1 MKVLVQGGE
10 IQNALT
16 VVQSLGRNGAD
27 VIVGAKYTKTL
38 PLYSKYCKRHFHYP
52 CPKDNPAEFI
62 QCMESEVKNGQYD
75 VLISLGGDGM
85 MELSRHRDLF
95 LPYVKLPLLDY
106 ETLLRADNK
115 AETIKI
121 AMENGIPCPKT
132 FFIDDVED
140 VKKIIDELIFPVVIK
155 PRESAGS
162 RGLEY
167 VTEKGN
173 LIETFEK
180 TTKSFG
186 KMIIQE
192 LIPPGGDTYGFEA
205 LFNKNSE
212 PRAVFVHKRLRE
224 FPITGGPSTFRVSV
238 ENQEIKAL
246 GTRLLQKFGWYGI
259 AMVEFKID
267 PRDNKPR
274 LMEINPRFWG
284 SLPLSIASGVDF
296 PYLLCKMAVD
306 GDITPVFDYKKGV
319 KARSLFYEDLKHLL
333 AVLKGQST
341 PWGYRSPDRW
351 RTLCEFMKFYEK
363 DITYDYLSWDDPV
376 PALLRILS
384 PIFRPYE

>member
-1 MKVLVQGGE
+1 MKVLIQGGE
-10 IQNALT
+10 IENALT
-16 VVQSLGRNGAD
+16 VVQSLGRKGTD
-27 VIVGAKYTKTL
+27 VVVGAKYKKTISS
-38 PLYSKYCKRHFHYP
+38 YSKYCKRHFQYP
-52 CPKDNPAEFI
+52 APKDNPDEFI
-62 QCMESEVKNGQYD
+62 KFILSEVKKEHYD
-75 VLISLGGDGM
+75 VMISLGGEGM
-85 MELSRHRDLF
+85 LELSKNRDLF
-95 LPYVKLPLLDY
+95 LPYVRLPFLDY

-238 ENQEIKAL
+238 ENQEIKTL

-267 PRDNKPR
+267 PRDNTPR

-341 PWGYRSPDRW
+341 PWGYHSPDRL
-351 RTLCEFMKFYEK
+351 RTFFEFMKFYEK